1 MGPPPWTYKNKS
13 RNIDEAGWLKKY
25 ILDNYD
31 VKTGLQGLKTGA
43 LEDFPLRFG
52 RERRMINGVLET
64 DAEMEKRYKLQPEVS
79 FLKFYSTENEN
90 TECFSVAYL

>member
-31 VKTGLQGLKTGA
+31 VVMGLQGLKTGA

-52 RERRMINGVLET
+52 REWHLINGVLET
-64 DAEMEKRYKLQPEVS
+64 NEEMEKRYKLQPEVS
-79 FLKFYSTENEN
+79 ILQIYSTEKANIESS
-90 TECFSVAYL
+90 TAYL